1 MVMPP
6 VDIKLWLYFN
16 QLPLKMQKRHF
27 HVLLINKTRPIVM
40 WTKYLCLPLKTDTT
54 TPKLEKASLTTCSLM
69 NSGRKKVTKI
79 GSLPSLKGPTGRN
92 YGMFAEIKAC
102 FRTTKTVPESFS
114 FAVFDPETKTNFEG
128 ESMYR
133 TPIPVTPSDSR
144 IRKISDSK
152 ILGFL
157 RGQYVAKQ
165 WFPLNLSSVTLI
177 QRLVPNSSCSRVL
190 QASGFGSWFSSGA
203 KTQSSSE
210 GRIKLNIHYIM
221 TAYVGVIRTHWLLS
235 WFLIRSI

>member
-1 MVMPP
+1 MVMLP

-16 QLPLKMQKRHF
+16 ELPLKMQKRRF
-27 HVLLINKTRPIVM
+27 HVLLMNKTRPIVM
-40 WTKYLCLPLKTDTT
+40 WTKYPCLPLKTDNT

-79 GSLPSLKGPTGRN
+79 SSLPSLKGPTGLPKLRHISEPPKR
-92 YGMFAEIKAC
+92 YLRVSPSLFLIQRPKQTLKGKVCTEHLSLSLPQTLEYEKYPILK
-102 FRTTKTVPESFS
+102 SFL
-114 FAVFDPETKTNFEG
+114 EG
-128 ESMYR
+128 
-133 TPIPVTPSDSR
+133 
-144 IRKISDSK
+144 
-152 ILGFL
+152 FH
-157 RGQYVAKQ
+157 RGQYIAKQ
-165 WFPLNLSSVTLI
+165 WFNLSSVTLL

-210 GRIKLNIHYIM
+210 GRIKLNIHYVM

-235 WFLIRSI
+235 